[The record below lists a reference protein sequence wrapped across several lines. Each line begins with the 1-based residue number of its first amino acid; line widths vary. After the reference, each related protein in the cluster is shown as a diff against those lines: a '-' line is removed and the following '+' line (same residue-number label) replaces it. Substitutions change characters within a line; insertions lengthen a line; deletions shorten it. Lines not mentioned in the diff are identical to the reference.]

1 MLLWK
6 DVNVKM
12 VKFMTIQVTVVSTN
26 VVLMVI
32 STMIME
38 LASVMM
44 DLIKIL
50 AINSNSFVL
59 LLVLMVTVKKTST
72 KTVMITVSVTK
83 NTSGTIIKE
92 NYIVNKPNQ
101 KTNALL
107 QLGIQSKEDVNV
119 KEIVKSMTSIIIV
132 SITV

>member
-1 MLLWK
+1 MVTI
-6 DVNVKM
+6 DVN
-12 VKFMTIQVTVVSTN
+12 
-26 VVLMVI
+26 LMLT
-32 STMIME
+32 STM
-38 LASVMM
+38 LSDNASVMM
-44 DLIKIL
+44 DSKTVVTVV
-50 AINSNSFVL
+50 F

>member
-1 MLLWK
+1 
-6 DVNVKM
+6 
-12 VKFMTIQVTVVSTN
+12 VVQESYG
-26 VVLMVI
+26 M
-32 STMIME
+32 
-38 LASVMM
+38 
-44 DLIKIL
+44 KIL
-50 AINSNSFVL
+50 LNADFLKN
-59 LLVLMVTVKKTST
+59 VKKTST
-72 KTVMITVSVTK
+72 KTVMITVSVIQ